1 MLRRVTNNINPRLN
15 RLQKELVK
23 VPKQA
28 HAQFKKVTP
37 IKTGNAKR
45 KTGFNGTDTID
56 ADYPYANRL
65 NAGYSKQ
72 ARDGMTKPTVD
83 YIRGLV
89 RGILR

>member
-15 RLQKELVK
+15 NLQKEFDK
-23 VPKQA
+23 IPKQA
-28 HAQFKKVTP
+28 HAEFKKVTP

-45 KTGFNGTDTID
+45 NTNFNGTDTIN
-56 ADYPYANRL
+56 ADYHYANKL

-72 ARDGMTKPTVD
+72 ARDGMTNPTIN